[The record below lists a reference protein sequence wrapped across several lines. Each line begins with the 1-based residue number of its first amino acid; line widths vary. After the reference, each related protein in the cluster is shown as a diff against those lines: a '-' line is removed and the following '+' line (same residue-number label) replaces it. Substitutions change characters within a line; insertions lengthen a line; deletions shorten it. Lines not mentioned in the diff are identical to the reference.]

1 MCVSPL
7 LSFARPCLACRAGAV
22 VCISLNP
29 NACVLTVVAE
39 EKSRKTGHMMASAST
54 SLGCVGGVPLRGQ
67 GKQQKHL
74 HGVLASQVVQ
84 TRARGR
90 RRTTSLSLRRS
101 CCLRS
106 SLRYKQG
113 GGTAGFLN
121 GVGSQTVSYSWRLRA
136 TEGES
141 KSESE
146 QEVDKLIRDITSG
159 TKPETTFSMFCLSSC
174 YSSQPLNP
182 LSLLFLSQHRGR

>member
-1 MCVSPL
+1 MGPL
-7 LSFARPCLACRAGAV
+7 LSSARPCLACRAGAV

-29 NACVLTVVAE
+29 NACVLTVVARG
-39 EKSRKTGHMMASAST
+39 KSRKTGHMMASAST

-67 GKQQKHL
+67 GKEQKHL
-74 HGVLASQVVQ
+74 HGVLASQVLQ
-84 TRARGR
+84 TRARRR

-113 GGTAGFLN
+113 GGSAGFLN

-159 TKPETTFSMFCLSSC
+159 TKPETTFSMFCLSSR
-174 YSSQPLNP
+174 YSSQP
-182 LSLLFLSQHRGR
+182 